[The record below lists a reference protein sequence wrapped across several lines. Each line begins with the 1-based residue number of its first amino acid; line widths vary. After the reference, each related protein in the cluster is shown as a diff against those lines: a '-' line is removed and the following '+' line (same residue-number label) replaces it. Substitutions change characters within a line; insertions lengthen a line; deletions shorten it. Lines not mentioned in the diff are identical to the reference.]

1 MAMNPFD
8 FVNDINYK
16 KKDLLKDDIDN
27 QLENE
32 YKPFL
37 VNRSLSFNFD
47 TILQANEMNVR
58 THLDNKLQY
67 HYLLNIIRP
76 KNRFGRW
83 LKAEKYEAIDLIVE
97 YYGYSLQKAREV
109 VDIFTDEDLSTLKQ
123 KLFTGGLK
131 EHDEYRGRSTR

>member
-1 MAMNPFD
+1 MNPFD

-27 QLENE
+27 QLESQ
-32 YKPFL
+32 YKAFL

-47 TILQANEMNVR
+47 TILQANEMNIR
-58 THLDNKLQY
+58 TYLDSKLQY

-109 VDIFTDEDLSTLKQ
+109 VDIFTDEDLRTLKQ

-131 EHDEYRGRSTR
+131 ELNEYRGRSAR

>member
-1 MAMNPFD
+1 MAIKNFD
-8 FVNDINYK
+8 FVGGINYK
-16 KKDLLKDDIDN
+16 KTYILSEDYDN
-27 QLENE
+27 QLEGQ
-32 YKPFL
+32 YKAFL

-47 TILQANEMNVR
+47 TILQANEMNTR

-109 VDIFTDEDLSTLKQ
+109 VDIFSDEDLNTLRQ
-123 KLFTGGLK
+123 ELFTGGLK
-131 EHDEYRGRSTR
+131 ENNERRDRFSR

>member
-1 MAMNPFD
+1 MNPFD

>member
-97 YYGYSLQKAREV
+97 YYGSVSYTHLRAHE
-109 VDIFTDEDLSTLKQ
+109 T
-123 KLFTGGLK
+123 
-131 EHDEYRGRSTR
+131 

>member
-1 MAMNPFD
+1 MNPFD
-8 FVNDINYK
+8 FVKDINYR
-16 KKDLLKDDIDN
+16 KKDLLKDDIDGH
-27 QLENE
+27 LEQE

-37 VNRSLSFNFD
+37 INRTLSFTHD
-47 TILQANEMNVR
+47 TALHANEMNIR
-58 THLDNKLQY
+58 PFLDNKLQY
-67 HYLLNIIRP
+67 QYLLNIIRP

-109 VDIFTDEDLSTLKQ
+109 VDIFTDEDLSTLRQ

-131 EHDEYRGRSTR
+131 ERNEHRGRSTR

>member
-1 MAMNPFD
+1 MAINPFD

-16 KKDLLKDDIDN
+16 KKDILSNDFDN
-27 QLENE
+27 QLEGQ
-32 YKPFL
+32 YKAFL

-47 TILQANEMNVR
+47 TILQANEMNTR

-109 VDIFTDEDLSTLKQ
+109 VDIFSDEDLNTLRQ
-123 KLFTGGLK
+123 ELFTGGLK
-131 EHDEYRGRSTR
+131 ENNERRDRFSR

>member
-1 MAMNPFD
+1 MNPFD
-8 FVNDINYK
+8 FVKDINYK
-16 KKDLLKDDIDN
+16 KKDLLKDDPDG
-27 QLENE
+27 QFERE

-37 VNRSLSFNFD
+37 INRTLSFTSD
-47 TILQANEMNVR
+47 TALYANEMNIR
-58 THLDNKLQY
+58 PFLDNKLQY

-97 YYGYSLQKAREV
+97 YYGYSFQKAREV
-109 VDIFTDEDLSTLKQ
+109 IDIFTDEDLRILKQ

>member
-1 MAMNPFD
+1 MAMKPFD

>member
-8 FVNDINYK
+8 FVKDINYQ
-16 KKDLLKDDIDN
+16 KKDLLKDDVDGH
-27 QLENE
+27 LERE

-37 VNRSLSFNFD
+37 INRTLSFTHD
-47 TILQANEMNVR
+47 TALHANEMNIR
-58 THLDNKLQY
+58 PFLDNKLQY
-67 HYLLNIIRP
+67 QYLLNIIRP

-109 VDIFTDEDLSTLKQ
+109 VDIFTDEDLSTLRQ

-131 EHDEYRGRSTR
+131 ERNELRGRSTR